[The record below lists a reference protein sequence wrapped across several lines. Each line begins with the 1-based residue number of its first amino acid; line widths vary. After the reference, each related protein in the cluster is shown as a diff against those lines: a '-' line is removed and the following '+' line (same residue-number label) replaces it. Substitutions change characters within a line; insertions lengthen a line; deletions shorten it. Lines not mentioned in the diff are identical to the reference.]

1 MLSYFKSWGIMFP
14 TKGGRGEKEGGKKGG
29 KGERKG
35 EEGQDGKLRVKCR
48 DTYFVTRCL

>member
-1 MLSYFKSWGIMFP
+1 MFP
-14 TKGGRGEKEGGKKGG
+14 TKGGRGGKEGGKKGG

-35 EEGQDGKLRVKCR
+35 EEGQDGKLMEKCR